1 MLGYTLR
8 KLYRPEIFQGH
19 NKKINY
25 FEGWY
30 FKLVDKKSVNIY
42 AVIPDIVKLMEKSKH
57 NNMVELVFDDTGY
70 YGGLEII
77 NPEVL
82 LSQDNRL

>member
-1 MLGYTLR
+1 
-8 KLYRPEIFQGH
+8 
-19 NKKINY
+19 
-25 FEGWY
+25 
-30 FKLVDKKSVNIY
+30 
-42 AVIPDIVKLMEKSKH
+42 MEKSKH